1 MSRRKLSMKNQ
12 ITVAYN
18 PIIISLFT
26 YSKPN
31 IKYDVINGVPY
42 LISEKALRKARI
54 SLRAKIPIQDL
65 LVGDEIYGFNHL
77 SQEKQDLIKQKLK
90 DRLSFT
96 AQEIFMFCYILSL
109 YLDNNYE
116 IDLSNIHIIIRS
128 QGKIDIEN
136 ARDLRT
142 LSAYKK
148 AIKNLENKIL
158 RVEIDGCNPRLYGVS
173 NKHFTQS
180 LLETRDNCFIL
191 GNIGKILELSGHF
204 SNDYIP
210 KQIFNCRLNQITKF
224 LLAYILSYEIY
235 SYKRNNPHIKFY
247 EIKFTT
253 LLKKLPYFHK
263 NGTNSGISYYQH
275 IQYSKSKTQI
285 IERAFRNC
293 IEILKLYVEEN
304 IIVSYTMTPNI
315 NKINVKNFEKVKF
328 CVNLRG

>member
-1 MSRRKLSMKNQ
+1 MKSQ
-12 ITVAYN
+12 IIVGYN
-18 PIIISLFT
+18 PIIISLLT
-26 YSKPN
+26 YSKTN

-42 LISEKALRKARI
+42 LISEKALKKARI
-54 SLRAKIPIQDL
+54 CLRAKIPIQDL

-109 YLDNNYE
+109 YLESNYE
-116 IDLSNIHIIIRS
+116 INLNNIHTAIRS
-128 QGKIDIEN
+128 QRKMDIEKV
-136 ARDLRT
+136 RDLRT
-142 LSAYKK
+142 LSAYKT

-158 RVEIDGCNPRLYGVS
+158 HVEIDKCNPRLYGVS
-173 NKHFTQS
+173 NKKFTQS
-180 LLETRDNCFIL
+180 LLELKDDGFSL
-191 GNIGKILELSGHF
+191 GNIGKIHESSEHF
-204 SNDYIP
+204 SNDYMP

-235 SYKRNNPHIKFY
+235 SYKRKNPHIEFY
-247 EIKFTT
+247 EIKFTK
-253 LLKKLPYFHK
+253 LLKQIPYFHK
-263 NGTNSGISYYQH
+263 DGTNSGISYYQH
-275 IQYSKSKTQI
+275 IQHSKSKTQI

-293 IEILKLYVEEN
+293 MYILKLYIEEN
-304 IIVSYTMTPNI
+304 IIVSYTMTPDI